1 MRCIMRKLIFSVLAA
16 CMFFP
21 AIAAHAKGATLS
33 VYFAGVDGG
42 VRTALS
48 LDKNVVFV
56 TDPARADVFV
66 LNGTVPDRDAPAIQ
80 GRVQSGAGLVLVL
93 GPGLTSQQVGG
104 LFGGEIGLE
113 RKDDP
118 LSLAPG
124 EGNGDALLKDI
135 LWTSAPQVRERFIL
149 TGGGLT
155 PLITGFEDDSL
166 VVGTEN
172 VGSGRAFVLTA
183 FLDEKTNIELQQW
196 PYFNYM
202 VYHLAEAASGR
213 TPLSFADYPA
223 SPVPHR
229 LDQIIL
235 MGLMALVLATA
246 GLAFWLVRRYS
257 LAHPEALDA
266 IVVDREEFTAK
277 EAHTAWE
284 EIGFHRPLGGFF
296 VMLFLGLLL
305 FVPIIIYQN
314 LLLPVFI
321 LPSAQAIG
329 IWGRVT
335 QFFGLIWTFFD
346 MGTSVAFIKYLSEY
360 RINEP
365 RKGIMFGQV
374 FVWWQALS
382 GAFQVALVIILAG
395 TVLPRTAYAIYTW
408 SVIIHTFIQIPGFYR
423 VMRHA
428 LTGLQ
433 RTDYAQVIDLGWG
446 LVFQMFA
453 QPVFVGIMLFWGRSH
468 PAFGTTMSGL
478 IGLGIAGYAVELM
491 AFVLGIW
498 LYRRLGYNTR
508 IYFLAHF
515 DWETVWKSF
524 RFGLFEMLGAGVWG
538 VGQSLEILITQ
549 SRLVNY
555 AEVWGNWVLAQNFV
569 FGFNAISNLFE
580 GVMPSISEAISHGK
594 KILAQYYSAIAYK
607 WGGLLSAMLG
617 SMLLAV
623 ADRFILG
630 ASGPQFVRA
639 AVYSI
644 PLLLWGAAQYGSWVS
659 DMVQRGANRP
669 WLIMAM
675 TLVEQTTRISLA
687 LILLKKFQIIAL
699 IVAYFVGILAKDILS
714 YFVNNRIC
722 YRQRF
727 YFWQSIGAPI
737 LAGLAHYA
745 ILRWV
750 TGLIWRNEQITS
762 IVIFFIALVPS
773 YPIFAFLYAFF
784 GGWDEDTLT
793 EVRRAAS
800 LASFMK
806 PLAWLFWAA
815 SNLGARISPLH
826 GRFPIGIRKDALAE
840 ARALEA
846 ERVSLV

>member
-1 MRCIMRKLIFSVLAA
+1 MQKLAIFLLAVCLFIPTA
-16 CMFFP
+16 VS
-21 AIAAHAKGATLS
+21 AKGNPLS
-33 VYFAGVDGG
+33 VYYAGPKDSLQ
-42 VRTALS
+42 TALT
-48 LDKNVVFV
+48 LDKDIRLV
-56 TDPARADVFV
+56 TDPAGAQVFV
-66 LNGTVPDRDAPAIQ
+66 LNGEIPAADEAAIRT
-80 GRVQSGAGLVLVL
+80 RVQDGAGLVLVL
-93 GPGLTSQQVGG
+93 GPGLTAGPVGDLLG
-104 LFGGEIGLE
+104 QPVTLDK
-113 RKDDP
+113 KDDA
-118 LSLAPG
+118 LSLVPI
-124 EGNGDALLKDI
+124 ESSRDSLVKDV
-135 LWTSAPQVRERFIL
+135 LWTSAPQVRERFTL
-149 TGGGLT
+149 SGGGLT
-155 PLITGFEDDSL
+155 PLVSGFEDSSI
-166 VVGTEN
+166 VVGKASI
-172 VGSGRAFVLTA
+172 GSGQGFILTA
-183 FLDEKTNIELQQW
+183 FLGNADTNTEFQQW
-196 PYFNYM
+196 PYFNYL
-202 VYHLAEAASGR
+202 VYHLAERAAGR
-213 TPLSFADYPA
+213 TPQSFADYPA

-229 LDQIIL
+229 IDQVIL
-235 MGLMALVLATA
+235 VALMALVLATA

-257 LAHPEALDA
+257 LAHPEELDA
-266 IVVDREEFTAK
+266 IVVDRKEFAAK

-314 LLLPVFI
+314 LVLPVFI

-335 QFFGLIWTFFD
+335 QFFGLVWTFFD

-395 TVLPRTAYAIYTW
+395 TVLPKTAYAIYTW
-408 SVIIHTFIQIPGFYR
+408 SVIVHTFIQIPGFYR

-433 RTDYAQVIDLGWG
+433 RADYAQVIDLGWG
-446 LVFQMFA
+446 LVFQMVA
-453 QPVFVGIMLFWGRSH
+453 QPVFVAIMLVWGRTH

-478 IGLGIAGYAVELM
+478 IGLGIAGYAVEVM
-491 AFVLGIW
+491 AFVLGLW

-508 IYFLAHF
+508 VYFLAHF

-549 SRLVNY
+549 ARLINY

-569 FGFNAISNLFE
+569 YGFNAISNLYE

-594 KILAQYYSAIAYK
+594 KVLAQYYSAIGYK
-607 WGGLLSAMLG
+607 WGGMLSAMLG
-617 SMLLAV
+617 SMMLAV

-644 PLLLWGAAQYGSWVS
+644 PLLLWGSVQYGSWVS
-659 DMVQRGANRP
+659 DMVQRGANHP

-675 TLVEQTTRISLA
+675 TLVEQTIRISLA
-687 LILLKKFQIIAL
+687 LILVKKLQINAL
-699 IVAYFVGILAKDILS
+699 ILAYFVGILTKDILS
-714 YFVNNRIC
+714 YFVNNRVC

-727 YFWQSIGAPI
+727 YFWQSIEAPVM
-737 LAGLAHYA
+737 AGLAHYA
-745 ILRWV
+745 ILRWI
-750 TGLIWRNEQITS
+750 TGLIWQNEQITS
-762 IVIFFIALVPS
+762 IIIFFVALVPS

-784 GGWDEDTLT
+784 GGWDDDTLE
-793 EVRRAAS
+793 EVRLAAS
-800 LASFMK
+800 LAGFMK

-815 SNLGARISPLH
+815 SRLGARLSPLH
-826 GRFPIGIRKDALAE
+826 GRFPIHIRAEALAE
-840 ARALEA
+840 ARALEI

>member
-1 MRCIMRKLIFSVLAA
+1 MRSLMRKLVLLVLVAGL
-16 CMFFP
+16 FFP
-21 AIAAHAKGATLS
+21 SIAAQAQGNSLK
-33 VYFAGVDGG
+33 VYFAGPDGG

-48 LDKNVVFV
+48 LDKDFV
-56 TDPARADVFV
+56 LMTDPAQADVFI
-66 LNGTVPDRDAPAIQ
+66 LNGNIPTADSASIRA
-80 GRVQSGAGLVLVL
+80 RVEGGAGLVLVL
-93 GPGLTSQQVGG
+93 GPHLTAQMVGEMLG
-104 LFGGEIGLE
+104 QPVSLE
-113 RKDDP
+113 QKDNP
-118 LSLAPG
+118 LSLVPLAG
-124 EGNGDALLKDI
+124 SQDSLVKSV
-135 LWTSAPQVRERFIL
+135 LWTSAPQVRERFAL

-155 PLITGFEDDSL
+155 PLVTGFEDGSL
-166 VVGTEN
+166 ILGKTSI
-172 VGSGRAFVLTA
+172 GSGQVFVLTA
-183 FLDEKTNIELQQW
+183 FLGDANGEFQQW
-196 PYFNYM
+196 PYYNYL
-202 VYHLAEAASGR
+202 VYHLAGRAAGR

-229 LDQIIL
+229 LDRIVL
-235 MGLMALVLATA
+235 VALMALVLVTA
-246 GLAFWLVRRYS
+246 CLAFWLVRRYS

-266 IVVDREEFTAK
+266 IVINREEFAAK
-277 EAHTAWE
+277 ESHTAWE
-284 EIGFHRPLGGFF
+284 QIGFHRPLGGFF

-335 QFFGLIWTFFD
+335 QFFGLVWTFFD

-360 RINEP
+360 RISEP

-408 SVIIHTFIQIPGFYR
+408 SVIVHTFIQIPGFYR
-423 VMRHA
+423 IMRHA

-433 RTDYAQVIDLGWG
+433 RSDYAQVIDLGWA
-446 LVFQMFA
+446 LVFQMVA
-453 QPVFVGIMLFWGRSH
+453 QPIFVGIMLFWGRSH
-468 PAFGTTMSGL
+468 PAFGTTISGL
-478 IGLGIAGYAVELM
+478 IGLGIAGYAVEVM
-491 AFVLGIW
+491 AFLLGLW

-508 IYFLAHF
+508 VYFLAHF
-515 DWETVWKSF
+515 DWATVWKSF
-524 RFGLFEMLGAGVWG
+524 RFGVFEMVGAGAWG
-538 VGQSLEILITQ
+538 IGQSLEILITQ

-569 FGFNAISNLFE
+569 YGFNAIANLFE
-580 GVMPSISEAISHGK
+580 GMMPSISEAISHGK
-594 KILAQYYSAIAYK
+594 KVLAQYYSAIAYK
-607 WGGLLSAMLG
+607 WGGMLSAMLG

-644 PLLLWGAAQYGSWVS
+644 PLLLWGAAQYGSWVG
-659 DMVQRGANRP
+659 DMVQRGSNRP
-669 WLIMAM
+669 WLMVIMVG
-675 TLVEQTTRISLA
+675 LEQTIRITLA
-687 LILLKKFQIIAL
+687 ILLLKKFQINAL
-699 IVAYFVGILAKDILS
+699 ILAYFIGILAKDIVS
-714 YFVNNRIC
+714 YFVNNRVC

-727 YFWQSIGAPI
+727 YFWQSIGAPV

-750 TGLIWRNEQITS
+750 TGLIWQNEQITS

-784 GGWDEDTLT
+784 GGWDDETLE
-793 EVRRAAS
+793 EVRLAAS

-815 SNLGARISPLH
+815 SRLGARLSPLH
-826 GRFPIGIRKDALAE
+826 GRFPIGIRAE
-840 ARALEA
+840 ALLEA
-846 ERVSLV
+846 KALQDERVSLV

>member
-1 MRCIMRKLIFSVLAA
+1 MRKLVLLFALT
-16 CMFFP
+16 CMFIP
-21 AIAAHAKGATLS
+21 AFSARAANISLN
-33 VYFAGVDGG
+33 VYYAGLDGG
-42 VRTALS
+42 VRTALGLVQDLRFTS
-48 LDKNVVFV
+48 N
-56 TDPARADVFV
+56 PAQADVFV
-66 LNGTVPDRDAPAIQ
+66 LNGDIPGADAAAIRI
-80 GRVQSGAGLVLVL
+80 RVQGGAGLVLIL
-93 GPGLTSQQVGG
+93 GPSLTGQSVGELLG
-104 LFGGEIGLE
+104 APVSLVK
-113 RKDDP
+113 KDDAI
-118 LSLAPG
+118 SLAPVA
-124 EGNGDALLKDI
+124 GNVDSLLKDV
-135 LWTSAPQVRERFIL
+135 LWTSAPQIRERFSL
-149 TGGGLT
+149 TGGNPN
-155 PLITGFEDDSL
+155 PLVIGFEDDSL
-166 VVGTEN
+166 VLGKTSL
-172 VGSGRAFVLTA
+172 GSGRIFVLTA
-183 FLDEKTNIELQQW
+183 FLDEANNEFQQW
-196 PYFNYM
+196 PYFNYL
-202 VYHLAEAASGR
+202 VYHLVEGAAGQ

-229 LDQIIL
+229 NDQVVL
-235 MGLMALVLATA
+235 VVLMALVLATA
-246 GLAFWLVRRYS
+246 GLAFYLVRRYS
-257 LAHPEALDA
+257 LAHPEELDT
-266 IVVDREEFTAK
+266 IVIDREEFAAK

-284 EIGFHRPLGGFF
+284 DIGFHRPLGGFF

-335 QFFGLIWTFFD
+335 QFFGLVWTFFD

-360 RINEP
+360 RINDP

-395 TVLPRTAYAIYTW
+395 TVLPKTAYAIYTW
-408 SVIIHTFIQIPGFYR
+408 SIIVHSFIQIPGFYR
-423 VMRHA
+423 IMRHA

-433 RTDYAQVIDLGWG
+433 RADYAQVIDLGWG

-453 QPVFVGIMLFWGRSH
+453 QPVFVGIMLFWSRSH

-478 IGLGIAGYAVELM
+478 IGLGIAGYAVEVM
-491 AFVLGIW
+491 AFVLGLW

-508 IYFLAHF
+508 VYFLAHF

-524 RFGLFEMLGAGVWG
+524 RFGVFEMLGAGVWG
-538 VGQSLEILITQ
+538 IGQSLEILITQ
-549 SRLVNY
+549 ARLINY

-569 FGFNAISNLFE
+569 YGFNAISNLYE
-580 GVMPSISEAISHGK
+580 GMMPSISEAVSHGK
-594 KILAQYYSAIAYK
+594 MVLGQYYSAIAYK

-617 SMLLAV
+617 SMMLAV

-639 AVYSI
+639 AVYAI
-644 PLLLWGAAQYGSWVS
+644 PLLLWGAVQYGSWVS
-659 DMVQRGANRP
+659 DMVQRGANHP

-675 TLVEQTTRISLA
+675 TLVEQTIRISLA
-687 LILLKKFQIIAL
+687 LVLLRQLQIYAL
-699 IVAYFVGILAKDILS
+699 ILAYFAGILTKDILS
-714 YFVNNRIC
+714 YFVNNRVC
-722 YRQRF
+722 YRQKF
-727 YFWQSIGAPI
+727 YFWQSLIAPV

-762 IVIFFIALVPS
+762 IIIFFVALVPS

-784 GGWDEDTLT
+784 GGWDDDTLE
-793 EVRRAAS
+793 EVRIAAS
-800 LASFMK
+800 LAGFIKS
-806 PLAWLFWAA
+806 LAWLFWAA
-815 SNLGARISPLH
+815 SALGARLSPLH
-826 GRFPIGIRKDALAE
+826 GRFPISIRAE
-840 ARALEA
+840 ALLEAKALET

>member
-1 MRCIMRKLIFSVLAA
+1 M
-16 CMFFP
+16 
-21 AIAAHAKGATLS
+21 
-33 VYFAGVDGG
+33 Y
-42 VRTALS
+42 
-48 LDKNVVFV
+48 
-56 TDPARADVFV
+56 
-66 LNGTVPDRDAPAIQ
+66 
-80 GRVQSGAGLVLVL
+80 
-93 GPGLTSQQVGG
+93 
-104 LFGGEIGLE
+104 
-113 RKDDP
+113 
-118 LSLAPG
+118 
-124 EGNGDALLKDI
+124 
-135 LWTSAPQVRERFIL
+135 
-149 TGGGLT
+149 
-155 PLITGFEDDSL
+155 
-166 VVGTEN
+166 
-172 VGSGRAFVLTA
+172 VLTA
-183 FLDEKTNIELQQW
+183 FLDDANTEFQQW
-196 PYFNYM
+196 PYFNYLL
-202 VYHLAEAASGR
+202 YHLAEQSAGR
-213 TPLSFADYPA
+213 SPLSFADYPA

-229 LDQIIL
+229 SDQIIL
-235 MGLMALVLATA
+235 VALMALVLATSA
-246 GLAFWLVRRYS
+246 TAFWLVRRYS
-257 LAHPEALDA
+257 LKHPEELDA
-266 IVVDREEFTAK
+266 IVIDRQEFAAK

-284 EIGFHRPLGGFF
+284 AIGFHRPLGGFF

-408 SVIIHTFIQIPGFYR
+408 SIIVHSFIQIPGFYR

-433 RTDYAQVIDLGWG
+433 RADYAQVIDLGWG

-453 QPVFVGIMLFWGRSH
+453 QPVFVGIMLLWGRSH
-468 PAFGTTMSGL
+468 PAFDTTMSGL
-478 IGLGIAGYAVELM
+478 IGLGIAGYAVEVM
-491 AFVLGIW
+491 AFLLGLW
-498 LYRRLGYNTR
+498 LYRRLGYNVR
-508 IYFLAHF
+508 VYFLAHF
-515 DWETVWKSF
+515 DWETIWKSF
-524 RFGLFEMLGAGVWG
+524 KFGVFEMLGAGVWG
-538 VGQSLEILITQ
+538 IGQSLEILITQ
-549 SRLVNY
+549 ARLINY

-569 FGFNAISNLFE
+569 YGFNAISNLFE

-594 KILAQYYSAIAYK
+594 KVLAQYYSAIAYK

-639 AVYSI
+639 ALYSI

-659 DMVQRGANRP
+659 DMVQRGSNHP
-669 WLIMAM
+669 WLIMVM
-675 TLVEQTTRISLA
+675 TIIEQTLRIGLA
-687 LILLKKFQIIAL
+687 LILLQKLQIYAL
-699 IVAYFVGILAKDILS
+699 ILAYFVGILSKDILS
-714 YFVNNRIC
+714 YFVNNRLC

-727 YFWQSIGAPI
+727 YFWQSLGAPL

-745 ILRWV
+745 LLRWI
-750 TGLIWRNEQITS
+750 TGLVWQGEQITS
-762 IVIFFIALVPS
+762 ILIFFIALVPS

-784 GGWDEDTLT
+784 GGWDNDTL
-793 EVRRAAS
+793 EELHQAAA
-800 LASFMK
+800 LAGFMK
-806 PLAWLFWAA
+806 SLAWLFWAA
-815 SNLGARISPLH
+815 SVLGARISPLH
-826 GRFPIGIRKDALAE
+826 GRFPITIRAE
-840 ARALEA
+840 AMSEAKALEM
-846 ERVSLV
+846 ERISLV

>member
-1 MRCIMRKLIFSVLAA
+1 MRKWVLLIALV
-16 CMFFP
+16 CMFVP
-21 AIAAHAKGATLS
+21 AFSTRAAGLPLN
-33 VYFAGVDGG
+33 VYYAGPDGG
-42 VRTALS
+42 VRTALG
-48 LDKNVVFV
+48 LDKDVRF
-56 TDPARADVFV
+56 TSDTARADVFV
-66 LNGTVPDRDAPAIQ
+66 LNGQIPAADAAAIRT
-80 GRVQSGAGLVLVL
+80 RVQAGAGLLLIL
-93 GPGLTSQQVGG
+93 GPDLGGQAVGALLG
-104 LFGGEIGLE
+104 APVSLAK
-113 RKDDP
+113 KDDP
-118 LSLAPG
+118 LSLVPVA
-124 EGNGDALLKDI
+124 GNAESLLKDI
-135 LWTSAPQVRERFIL
+135 LWTSAPQVRERFAL
-149 TGGGLT
+149 GGGGML
-155 PLITGFEDDSL
+155 PLVTGFEDASL
-166 VVGTEN
+166 VLGKKSI
-172 VGSGRAFVLTA
+172 GSGQVFVLTT
-183 FLDEKTNIELQQW
+183 FLDDANTEFQQW
-196 PYFNYM
+196 PYFNYL
-202 VYHLAEAASGR
+202 VYHLAEEAAGR
-213 TPLSFADYPA
+213 TPQTFADYPA
-223 SPVPHR
+223 SPVPHKT
-229 LDQIIL
+229 DQVVL
-235 MGLMALVLATA
+235 VALMALVLVTA

-257 LAHPEALDA
+257 LAHPEELDSF
-266 IVVDREEFTAK
+266 VVDREDFAAK

-335 QFFGLIWTFFD
+335 QFFGLVWTFFD

-360 RINEP
+360 RIKEP

-395 TVLPRTAYAIYTW
+395 TVLPKTAYAIYTW
-408 SVIIHTFIQIPGFYR
+408 SVIIHSFIQIPGFYR

-433 RTDYAQVIDLGWG
+433 RADYAQVIDLGWG
-446 LVFQMFA
+446 LVFQMVA
-453 QPVFVGIMLFWGRSH
+453 QPIFVGIMLFWGRSH

-478 IGLGIAGYAVELM
+478 IGLGIAGYAVEVM
-491 AFVLGIW
+491 AFVLGLW
-498 LYRRLGYNTR
+498 LYKRLGYNTR
-508 IYFLAHF
+508 VYFLAHF

-524 RFGLFEMLGAGVWG
+524 RFGIFEMLGAGVWG
-538 VGQSLEILITQ
+538 IGQSLEILITQ
-549 SRLVNY
+549 ARLINY

-569 FGFNAISNLFE
+569 FGFNAIANLFE
-580 GVMPSISEAISHGK
+580 GMMPSISEAISHGK
-594 KILAQYYSAIAYK
+594 KILGQYYSAIAYK
-607 WGGLLSAMLG
+607 WGGMLSAMLG
-617 SMLLAV
+617 SMMLAV

-659 DMVQRGANRP
+659 DMVQRGSNHP

-675 TLVEQTTRISLA
+675 TLVEQTIRIGLA
-687 LILLKKFQIIAL
+687 LILLKKLQINAL
-699 IVAYFVGILAKDILS
+699 ILAYFVGILAKDILS
-714 YFVNNRIC
+714 YFVNNRVC
-722 YRQRF
+722 YRQKF
-727 YFWQSIGAPI
+727 YFWQSLGAPL
-737 LAGLAHYA
+737 LAGLVHYA
-745 ILRWV
+745 FLRWV

-784 GGWDEDTLT
+784 GGWDDDTLE
-793 EVRRAAS
+793 EVQRAAS
-800 LASFMK
+800 LAGFMK

-815 SNLGARISPLH
+815 SVLGARISPLH
-826 GRFPIGIRKDALAE
+826 GRFPITIRADALVE
-840 ARALEA
+840 ARALQD

>member
-1 MRCIMRKLIFSVLAA
+1 MRKLLLLFALV
-16 CMFFP
+16 CMFVP
-21 AIAAHAKGATLS
+21 AFSARAADTPLN
-33 VYFAGVDGG
+33 VFYAGPDGG
-42 VRTALS
+42 VRSALG
-48 LDKNVVFV
+48 LDKDVRF
-56 TDPARADVFV
+56 TSDPAQADVFV
-66 LNGTVPDRDAPAIQ
+66 LNGQIPAANSAVIRS
-80 GRVQSGAGLVLVL
+80 RVQDGAGLLLIL
-93 GPGLTSQQVGG
+93 GPELGNPEVGALLGAPVSLTK
-104 LFGGEIGLE
+104 
-113 RKDDP
+113 KDDA
-118 LSLAPG
+118 LSLAPAA
-124 EGNGDALLKDI
+124 GNADSLLRDV
-135 LWTSAPQVRERFIL
+135 LWTSAPQVRERFTL
-149 TGGGLT
+149 SGGGLV
-155 PLITGFEDDSL
+155 PLVTGFEDGSL
-166 VVGTEN
+166 ILGRTSI
-172 VGSGRAFVLTA
+172 GSGQGIVLTA
-183 FLDEKTNIELQQW
+183 FLDDSNSEFQQW
-196 PYFNYM
+196 PYFNYL
-202 VYHLAEAASGR
+202 VYHLAESAAGR

-229 LDQIIL
+229 LDQIVL
-235 MGLMALVLATA
+235 VALMALVLATA

-257 LAHPEALDA
+257 LAHPEELDA
-266 IVVDREEFTAK
+266 IVVDREDFAAK

-335 QFFGLIWTFFD
+335 QFFGLVWTFFD

-395 TVLPRTAYAIYTW
+395 TVLPKTAYAIYTW
-408 SVIIHTFIQIPGFYR
+408 SVIVHTFIQIPGFYR

-433 RTDYAQVIDLGWG
+433 RADYAQAIDLGWG
-446 LVFQMFA
+446 LVFQMVA
-453 QPVFVGIMLFWGRSH
+453 QPVFVGIMLLWGRSH

-478 IGLGIAGYAVELM
+478 IGLGIAGYAVEVM
-491 AFVLGIW
+491 AFVLGLW
-498 LYRRLGYNTR
+498 LYKRLGYNTR
-508 IYFLAHF
+508 VYFLAHF

-538 VGQSLEILITQ
+538 IGQSLEILITQ
-549 SRLVNY
+549 ARLINY

-569 FGFNAISNLFE
+569 YGFNAIANLFE
-580 GVMPSISEAISHGK
+580 GMMPSISEAISHGK
-594 KILAQYYSAIAYK
+594 KILGQYYSAIAYK
-607 WGGLLSAMLG
+607 WGGMLSAMLG
-617 SMLLAV
+617 SMMLAV

-659 DMVQRGANRP
+659 DMVQRGSNHP

-675 TLVEQTTRISLA
+675 TLVEQTIRIGLALVLLKKLQINA
-687 LILLKKFQIIAL
+687 LIL
-699 IVAYFVGILAKDILS
+699 AYFIGILTKDILS
-714 YFVNNRIC
+714 YFVNNRVC

-727 YFWQSIGAPI
+727 YFWQSIGAPV
-737 LAGLAHYA
+737 LAGLAHYG

-750 TGLIWRNEQITS
+750 TGLIWQNEQITS

-784 GGWDEDTLT
+784 GGWDDDTL
-793 EVRRAAS
+793 EELKRAAS
-800 LASFMK
+800 LAGFMK
-806 PLAWLFWAA
+806 SLAWLFWAA
-815 SNLGARISPLH
+815 SALGARISPLH
-826 GRFPIGIRKDALAE
+826 GRFPISIRAE
-840 ARALEA
+840 ALEEAKALQA

>member
-1 MRCIMRKLIFSVLAA
+1 MRKFVFLLLIVFLFIPPLIVG
-16 CMFFP
+16 
-21 AIAAHAKGATLS
+21 AKGEPLN
-33 VYFAGVDGG
+33 VYYTGPEGG
-42 VRTALS
+42 VRQALL
-48 LDKNVVFV
+48 LDKNVLLV
-56 TDPARADVFV
+56 TDPSQAQVFV
-66 LNGTVPDRDAPAIQ
+66 LNGTLPEADAAAIRS
-80 GRVQSGAGLVLVL
+80 GVESGAGLVLVL
-93 GPGLTSQQVGG
+93 GPGLAPLAVSD
-104 LFGGEIGLE
+104 LLGEPVTLE
-113 RKDDP
+113 TKSDP
-118 LSLAPG
+118 LSLEPVT
-124 EGNGDALLKDI
+124 GNSDSLLTNV
-135 LWTSAPQVRERFIL
+135 LWTSAPQVRERFTL

-155 PLITGFEDDSL
+155 PLVTGFEDNSL
-166 VVGTEN
+166 ILGKTS
-172 VGSGRAFVLTA
+172 VGSGQAYVLAA
-183 FLDEKTNIELQQW
+183 FLGESNIEFQQW
-196 PYFNYM
+196 PYFNYL
-202 VYHLAEAASGR
+202 VYHLAEGAAGR
-213 TPLSFADYPA
+213 TPLSFSEYPA

-229 LDQIIL
+229 IDQVVLVLL
-235 MGLMALVLATA
+235 MVLVLATA
-246 GLAFWLVRRYS
+246 VLAFWLVRRYS
-257 LAHPEALDA
+257 MAHPEELDS
-266 IVVDREEFTAK
+266 IVINREEFAAK

-335 QFFGLIWTFFD
+335 QFFSLVWTFFD

-395 TVLPRTAYAIYTW
+395 TVLPKTAYAIYTW
-408 SVIIHTFIQIPGFYR
+408 SVIVHTFIQIPGFYR

-433 RTDYAQVIDLGWG
+433 RADYAQVIDLGWG
-446 LVFQMFA
+446 LVFQMVA
-453 QPVFVGIMLFWGRSH
+453 QPIFVAVMLVWGRSH

-478 IGLGIAGYAVELM
+478 IGLGIAGYAVEVM
-491 AFVLGIW
+491 AFLLGLW

-508 IYFLAHF
+508 VYFLAHF

-524 RFGLFEMLGAGVWG
+524 RFGIFEMLGAGVWG
-538 VGQSLEILITQ
+538 IGQSLEILITQ
-549 SRLVNY
+549 ARLINY

-569 FGFNAISNLFE
+569 YGFNAIANLYE
-580 GVMPSISEAISHGK
+580 GMMPSISEAVSHGK
-594 KILAQYYSAIAYK
+594 KVLGQYYSAIAYK
-607 WGGLLSAMLG
+607 WGGMLSAMLG
-617 SMLLAV
+617 SMMLAV

-659 DMVQRGANRP
+659 DMVQRGANHP

-675 TLVEQTTRISLA
+675 TLVEQTIRISLA
-687 LILLKKFQIIAL
+687 LILVKKLQINAL
-699 IVAYFVGILAKDILS
+699 ILAYFVGILTKDILS
-714 YFVNNRIC
+714 YFVNNRVC

-727 YFWQSIGAPI
+727 YFWQSLGAPV
-737 LAGLAHYA
+737 LAGLAHYG
-745 ILRWV
+745 ILRWI
-750 TGLIWRNEQITS
+750 TGMIWQNDQITS
-762 IVIFFIALVPS
+762 IIIFFIALVPS

-784 GGWDEDTLT
+784 GGWDDDTLE
-793 EVRRAAS
+793 EVHLAAS
-800 LASFMK
+800 LAGFMK

-815 SNLGARISPLH
+815 SVLGARVSPLH
-826 GRFPIGIRKDALAE
+826 GRFPITIRAEALAE
-840 ARALEA
+840 AKALQA

>member
-1 MRCIMRKLIFSVLAA
+1 MRRLLFFLLVA
-16 CMFFP
+16 CMLIP
-21 AIAAHAKGATLS
+21 TPVGAKGEHLS
-33 VYFAGVDGG
+33 VYYTGPKDSL
-42 VRTALS
+42 RTALT
-48 LDKNVVFV
+48 LDKDFSLV
-56 TDPARADVFV
+56 TDSAEAQVFV
-66 LNGTVPDRDAPAIQ
+66 LNGTIPAAEIVAIRT
-80 GRVQSGAGLVLVL
+80 RVQNGAGLVLVL
-93 GPGLTSQQVGG
+93 GPELTAGA
-104 LFGGEIGLE
+104 IGDLLGQRVALE
-113 RKDDP
+113 KKEDA
-118 LSLAPG
+118 LSLAPVT
-124 EGNGDALLKDI
+124 GNADTLLKDV
-135 LWTSAPQVRERFIL
+135 LWTSAPQVRERFAMD
-149 TGGGLT
+149 GGGLT
-155 PLITGFEDDSL
+155 SLVSGFEDGSL
-166 VVGTEN
+166 VLGRTSI
-172 VGSGRAFVLTA
+172 GSGQVFVLTA
-183 FLDEKTNIELQQW
+183 FLGETNAEFQQW
-196 PYFNYM
+196 PYFNYL
-202 VYHLAEAASGR
+202 VYHLAEESAVRS
-213 TPLSFADYPA
+213 PLSFAEYPA

-229 LDQIIL
+229 IDQVVL
-235 MGLMALVLATA
+235 LALMALVLATA

-257 LAHPEALDA
+257 LAHPEELDA
-266 IVVDREEFTAK
+266 IVIDREEFAAK
-277 EAHTAWE
+277 EEHTAWE

-335 QFFGLIWTFFD
+335 QFFGLVWTFFD

-360 RINEP
+360 RIKEP

-395 TVLPRTAYAIYTW
+395 TVLPKTAYAIYTW
-408 SVIIHTFIQIPGFYR
+408 SVIVHTFIQIPGFYR

-433 RTDYAQVIDLGWG
+433 RADYAQVIDLGWG

-453 QPVFVGIMLFWGRSH
+453 QPVFVGILLLWGRSH

-491 AFVLGIW
+491 AFVLGLW
-498 LYRRLGYNTR
+498 LYKRLGYNTR
-508 IYFLAHF
+508 VYFMAHF

-524 RFGLFEMLGAGVWG
+524 RFGIFEMLGAGVWG
-538 VGQSLEILITQ
+538 IGQSLEILITQ
-549 SRLVNY
+549 ARLVNY

-569 FGFNAISNLFE
+569 YGFNAIANLFE
-580 GVMPSISEAISHGK
+580 GMMPSISEAVSHGK
-594 KILAQYYSAIAYK
+594 KVLGQYYSAIAYK
-607 WGGLLSAMLG
+607 WGGMLSAMLG

-659 DMVQRGANRP
+659 DMVQRGANHP

-675 TLVEQTTRISLA
+675 TLVEQTIRIGLALLLVKRFQINA
-687 LILLKKFQIIAL
+687 LIL
-699 IVAYFVGILAKDILS
+699 AYFIGILTKDILS
-714 YFVNNRIC
+714 YFVNNRLC
-722 YRQRF
+722 YRQHF
-727 YFWQSIGAPI
+727 YFWQSLGAPL

-745 ILRWV
+745 FLRWV

-762 IVIFFIALVPS
+762 IIIFFVALVPS
-773 YPIFAFLYAFF
+773 YPVFAFLYAFF
-784 GGWDEDTLT
+784 GGWDDDTLA
-793 EVRRAAS
+793 ELRQAAGM
-800 LASFMK
+800 ASFMK
-806 PLAWLFWAA
+806 PLAWLFWEA
-815 SNLGARISPLH
+815 SRLGARLSPLH
-826 GRFPIGIRKDALAE
+826 GRFPISIRAEALAE
-840 ARALEA
+840 AKALQD